1 MTRTLLIHLVLFG
14 SAGFALGIAHFVTLR
29 ANVRLYVAPGPVW
42 QAIALNLLRIGMT
55 VAAFA
60 TAAVFGGAI
69 AVLAGLAGFL
79 LARTVLVR
87 AAWSGA

>member
-1 MTRTLLIHLVLFG
+1 MTRTLLVQLALFG
-14 SAGFALGIAHFVTLR
+14 GAGFALGIAHFVTLR

-42 QAIALNLLRIGMT
+42 RPIALNLLRLGMT

-60 TAAVFGGAI
+60 AAVVCGGAI
-69 AVLAGLAGFL
+69 AVLAGLVGFL

-87 AAWSGA
+87 AAWSGT